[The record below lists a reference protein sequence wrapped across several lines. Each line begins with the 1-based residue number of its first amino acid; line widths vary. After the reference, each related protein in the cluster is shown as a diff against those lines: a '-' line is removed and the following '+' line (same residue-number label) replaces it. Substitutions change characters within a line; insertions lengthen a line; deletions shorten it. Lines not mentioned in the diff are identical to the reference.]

1 MLQTIVSALA
11 VYASTSIDY
20 LLILMIIFSQS
31 STKGKMKGIVGG
43 QYLGTGIL
51 VAFSLFAAYVLNLIP
66 EDWIIG
72 LLGLIPLYLGIR
84 VALKEEQ
91 EEDDAEVLEKLESG
105 GANRLFWTVALITV
119 ASGGDNL
126 GIYIPYFTSLTWPEI
141 TVAVLVFAVSVAIL
155 CYVSYKLSK
164 ISFVA
169 ETIEKYQR
177 GIVSLVF
184 IGLGIYIMVE
194 NGTIQTL
201 LGL

>member
-1 MLQTIVSALA
+1 MLQTIISALA
-11 VYASTSIDY
+11 VYVSTSIDY

-31 STKGKMKGIVGG
+31 STKGIIGG
-43 QYLGTGIL
+43 QYLGTGML

-84 VALKEEQ
+84 IAFKGEQ
-91 EEDDAEVLEKLESG
+91 DEDEDEVLEKMEAG
-105 GANRLFWTVALITV
+105 GGNRLFWTVALITV

-126 GIYIPYFTSLTWPEI
+126 GIYIPYFTSLTGLE
-141 TVAVLVFAVSVAIL
+141 TGVALIVFAISVAIL
-155 CYVSYKLSK
+155 CYVSYRLSK
-164 ISFVA
+164 ITLIS
-169 ETIEKYQR
+169 ETIENYQR
-177 GIVSLVF
+177 VVVSLVF
-184 IGLGIYIMVE
+184 IGLGIYIMME

>member
-1 MLQTIVSALA
+1 MLQTIISALA
-11 VYASTSIDY
+11 VYVSTSIDY
-20 LLILMIIFSQS
+20 LLILMIIFSRS
-31 STKGKMKGIVGG
+31 STKEKMKGIVGG
-43 QYLGTGIL
+43 QYLGTGML

-84 VALKEEQ
+84 IAFKGEQDEDEE
-91 EEDDAEVLEKLESG
+91 EVLEKMEAVG
-105 GANRLFWTVALITV
+105 GNRLFWTVALITV

-126 GIYIPYFTSLTWPEI
+126 GIYIPYFTSLTGIEI
-141 TVAVLVFAVSVAIL
+141 GVALIVFAISVAIL
-155 CYVSYKLSK
+155 CYISYRLSK
-164 ISFVA
+164 ITLIS

-177 GIVSLVF
+177 VIVSLVF
-184 IGLGIYIMVE
+184 IGLGIYIMME

>member
-1 MLQTIVSALA
+1 MLQTIISALA
-11 VYASTSIDY
+11 VYVSTSIDY

-31 STKGKMKGIVGG
+31 STKGKMKGIIGG
-43 QYLGTGIL
+43 QYLGTGML

-84 VALKEEQ
+84 IAFKGEQ
-91 EEDDAEVLEKLESG
+91 DEDEVLEKMEAG
-105 GANRLFWTVALITV
+105 GGNRLFWTVALITV

-126 GIYIPYFTSLTWPEI
+126 GIYIPYFTSLAGIEI
-141 TVAVLVFAVSVAIL
+141 GVALIVFAISVAIL
-155 CYVSYKLSK
+155 CYISYRLSK
-164 ISFVA
+164 ITLIS

-177 GIVSLVF
+177 VIVSLVF
-184 IGLGIYIMVE
+184 IGLGIYIMME

>member
-1 MLQTIVSALA
+1 MVQTIVSALA

-31 STKGKMKGIVGG
+31 NTRGKMRGIIGG
-43 QYLGTGIL
+43 QYLGTGAL

-84 VALKEEQ
+84 VALKDEERD
-91 EEDDAEVLEKLESG
+91 EGVLEKMEERGKNQL
-105 GANRLFWTVALITV
+105 LWTVTLITV

-126 GIYIPYFTSLTWPEI
+126 GIYIPYFASLTWPET
-141 TVAVLVFAVSVAIL
+141 TVALLVFAVSVAIL
-155 CYVSYKLSK
+155 CYVGYKLSK
-164 ISFVA
+164 ISLVA
-169 ETIEKYQR
+169 ETIEKYR
-177 GIVSLVF
+177 RTVVSLVF